1 MPKEVLLPY
10 ETEERELFV
19 EWFTEMKGQNVEVSV
34 PQRGYKHDLIK
45 MAAENAQNF
54 LEERRRQWQYDLDK
68 SGGAVKKLAE
78 VLDLPRLPGTYGMH
92 RYIPYAGSETVAS
105 MVVFEDGKPAK
116 KEYRRFKLKTVQ
128 ANRMTLIHG

>member
-78 VLDLPRLPGTYGMH
+78 VLDLPRLPERMECIDISHTQ
-92 RYIPYAGSETVAS
+92 GSETVAS

-116 KEYRRFKLKTVQ
+116 KEYRRF
-128 ANRMTLIHG
+128 

>member
-1 MPKEVLLPY
+1 M
-10 ETEERELFV
+10 

-78 VLDLPRLPGTYGMH
+78 VLDLPRLPERMELH
-92 RYIPYAGSETVAS
+92 RIYPI
-105 MVVFEDGKPAK
+105 
-116 KEYRRFKLKTVQ
+116 RRAVKRWLPWLSLKTV
-128 ANRMTLIHG
+128 NRRRRNIVVLN